1 MAISEPQPQQA
12 GDGPWEGY
20 ASESE
25 RPPLGARLALSS
37 GFAAAFTAFLIGHRR
52 SGRELP
58 ERIGVRDLALLSAAS
73 FKLSRMIAKEKVSA
87 PIRAPFTEYQGDADA
102 PGEVEEC
109 PRGTGLQAAIGE
121 LLTCPYCLGMWV
133 VSALM
138 AGLVTIPRETRL
150 VASVL
155 SALSLSDF
163 LQAAHRA
170 LVNRETPS
178 T

>member
-1 MAISEPQPQQA
+1 
-12 GDGPWEGY
+12 
-20 ASESE
+20 
-25 RPPLGARLALSS
+25 
-37 GFAAAFTAFLIGHRR
+37 
-52 SGRELP
+52 
-58 ERIGVRDLALLSAAS
+58 
-73 FKLSRMIAKEKVSA
+73 
-87 PIRAPFTEYQGDADA
+87 
-102 PGEVEEC
+102 
-109 PRGTGLQAAIGE
+109 
-121 LLTCPYCLGMWV
+121 MWV